1 MNGCRP
7 PASRSFGWLISC
19 GSLFLI
25 SLSRNEGGPPI
36 AALEAF
42 RTLALKPNLSKVEG
56 QKPENVVERKR
67 RMEMGERIGI
77 KGIDQI
83 EPEMRIMSTIKSSQ
97 DMKWICNEGALAPRV
112 R

>member
-1 MNGCRP
+1 M
-7 PASRSFGWLISC
+7 
-19 GSLFLI
+19 
-25 SLSRNEGGPPI
+25 
-36 AALEAF
+36 EAF
-42 RTLALKPNLSKVEG
+42 RTLAFKPNLSKAKVEG
-56 QKPENVVERKR
+56 QKPENVVERER

-77 KGIDQI
+77 QGIDQI

>member
-1 MNGCRP
+1 MDTPIKEGL
-7 PASRSFGWLISC
+7 FISKEKY
-19 GSLFLI
+19 S
-25 SLSRNEGGPPI
+25 
-36 AALEAF
+36 
-42 RTLALKPNLSKVEG
+42 
-56 QKPENVVERKR
+56 PENVVERER

-112 R
+112 RESLATRAVMSS